1 MWKLWFKKC
10 CEDTYPYLNFKIL
23 INYNAKNVFG
33 TIFLIIYFQKQKNIN
48 YIYVMYVFFFF
59 LSDESSNI
67 YNKII
72 NGSKIMKHNFIIL
85 RKYLKIFWWK
95 KKKNE
100 NHERKKKRVPPSF
113 QLMFCQIMWVSSF
126 SMCLRQCHLELLLKN

>member
-1 MWKLWFKKC
+1 
-10 CEDTYPYLNFKIL
+10 
-23 INYNAKNVFG
+23 
-33 TIFLIIYFQKQKNIN
+33 
-48 YIYVMYVFFFF
+48 MYVFFFF

-95 KKKNE
+95 KKKKNWE
-100 NHERKKKRVPPSF
+100 PWKEEKEGPTIFSINILSNHVGVIIF
-113 QLMFCQIMWVSSF
+113 NMFTTMSLRIITQKLKFYLNVF
-126 SMCLRQCHLELLLKN
+126 SKYII